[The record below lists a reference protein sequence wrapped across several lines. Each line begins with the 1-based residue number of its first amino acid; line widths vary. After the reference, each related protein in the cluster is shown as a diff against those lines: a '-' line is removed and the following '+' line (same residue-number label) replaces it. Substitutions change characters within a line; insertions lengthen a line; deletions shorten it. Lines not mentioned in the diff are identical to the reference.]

1 MRPCRAAAIERW
13 DRYRCSCN
21 REIDVNR
28 VGDARS
34 CTECHASD
42 VTNAVARAAG
52 QFLGQCRQVSVL
64 LRHSGRHDL
73 RGIPGQTMLERRT
86 HRRVSTTPFCRSFYC
101 LFIRFFFLISRMTR
115 KNEIS
120 FTYKRKIDHY
130 SRLRKFTHVF
140 TANIEGK
147 IIRDKSYSISSAFRN
162 SSFFRK
168 SYFTT
173 RV

>member
-1 MRPCRAAAIERW
+1 MRPCGAAAVERR

-52 QFLGQCRQVSVL
+52 QFLGQCRQVSDL

-86 HRRVSTTPFCRSFYC
+86 HRRVSTMPFRRCSIAFSFSSF
-101 LFIRFFFLISRMTR
+101 FISLMTR
-115 KNEIS
+115 E
-120 FTYKRKIDHY
+120 FTYKKKNHH
-130 SRLRKFTHVF
+130 SRLRKFTRVF
-140 TANIEGK
+140 AADIEGK
-147 IIRDKSYSISSAFRN
+147 IIRDK
-162 SSFFRK
+162 
-168 SYFTT
+168 YFECLS
-173 RV
+173 